1 MMMVVVVLVVDRRL
15 LLINQTLNGAELLDL
30 AGNDD
35 RTVVIE
41 TVLLLGFLQQL
52 QEERV
57 VDVNHRNHKPL
68 LLLALAHHHRHT
80 PFWDVHCFLLQKVK
94 TQVVVVVVVV
104 VMHFVTAADE
114 PHFFQKV
121 RKYPR
126 LDNLVGNRREQLGG
140 LSLLDLFF
148 LNYKNVQGGLFWCYK
163 NTEKG
168 QGSEAEIASLK
179 IVRAESVR
187 DLGILLMINYDL
199 QPTYMLK
206 KKKKDR
212 VGGFW
217 RRWGLGYLYI

>member
-1 MMMVVVVLVVDRRL
+1 MEMMMMVVLVVDRRL

-52 QEERV
+52 HEERV
-57 VDVNHRNHKPL
+57 VDVNHRNHEPL

-80 PFWDVHCFLLQKVK
+80 PFWDVHRFLLQKVK
-94 TQVVVVVVVV
+94 TQVVVVV

-126 LDNLVGNRREQLGG
+126 LDNLVETEQNNL
-140 LSLLDLFF
+140 
-148 LNYKNVQGGLFWCYK
+148 VVRVCWICY
-163 NTEKG
+163 
-168 QGSEAEIASLK
+168 
-179 IVRAESVR
+179 
-187 DLGILLMINYDL
+187 
-199 QPTYMLK
+199 
-206 KKKKDR
+206 
-212 VGGFW
+212 F
-217 RRWGLGYLYI
+217 